1 MLNIVKEDLRGR
13 VANKEFEYKIPS
25 RPTRKHFIELVNI
38 IVSNEYELE
47 DIVKVVRYCRS
58 KNPRFS
64 SEIFYNAI
72 ENKYAMLD

>member
-1 MLNIVKEDLRGR
+1 MWIKDDV
-13 VANKEFEYKIPS
+13 FEYKIPS

-38 IVSNEYELE
+38 IVNNKYNDKEIEN
-47 DIVKVVRYCRS
+47 VVAYCRS

-72 ENKYAMLD
+72 ENKYAMQD

>member
-1 MLNIVKEDLRGR
+1 MMWIKD
-13 VANKEFEYKIPS
+13 KEFEYKIPS

-47 DIVKVVRYCRS
+47 DIVKIVKYCRS

>member
-1 MLNIVKEDLRGR
+1 MWIKDGI
-13 VANKEFEYKIPS
+13 FEYKISKNP
-25 RPTRKHFIELVNI
+25 KEKDFKELVNI
-38 IVSNEYELE
+38 IVNNEYELE
-47 DIVKVVRYCRS
+47 DIVKIVKYCRS

>member
-1 MLNIVKEDLRGR
+1 MWIKD
-13 VANKEFEYKIPS
+13 KEFEYKIPS

-38 IVSNEYELE
+38 IVNNKYNDKEIE
-47 DIVKVVRYCRS
+47 DVVSYC
-58 KNPRFS
+58 KNRNARFS